1 MVSGSRRS
9 SQNGTKGVGGTY
21 HTRQRRKDRSKAA
34 PPPETD
40 MSKWAELTA
49 LVRESWDVMLERVS
63 FEEIGVFIYDKI
75 TQQEQLEPLFSF
87 ADKAMQGRKFVDMLN
102 RLNQHR
108 RKDQTWFV
116 PCA

>member
-1 MVSGSRRS
+1 
-9 SQNGTKGVGGTY
+9 
-21 HTRQRRKDRSKAA
+21 
-34 PPPETD
+34 
-40 MSKWAELTA
+40 MSKWAELTS

-102 RLNQHR
+102 RLAPAISIVAKTRLGLSRAPDELR
-108 RKDQTWFV
+108 RATKRTIAPPQSYGEH
-116 PCA
+116 